1 MRVLVVHAPGSPI
14 REIRQAVLG
23 AGGECTADDCI
34 GPQELASRLA
44 QVPVS
49 LVVVK
54 GDSGGLDLAPVR
66 DALSLVTASR
76 VAIGSE
82 LNEER
87 AIAQQIGAHDFI
99 AESSA
104 RSGLEALIHRL
115 MNQGTTPKPR
125 GTVISVFA
133 PLAGSGGT
141 TVASNLA
148 GAFAAAHPKE
158 AALIEV
164 ARDFGDLA
172 LLMNLTPT
180 YTARDA
186 CMRWQALDRLS
197 LANGFSQHDSGAS
210 VLVNGVEHAANEFV
224 SPDSVR
230 RLAVLARF
238 LHTYTVFALES
249 RLGEEEIEVMKL
261 SDSVVFVIRPDVVA
275 VRRAR
280 WALDE
285 CERQGVSRTK
295 IQLVVNRWGQPGQ
308 LTMQQIESTL
318 GLKALE
324 QIPDDPSRV
333 NQATNQG
340 VLLQQYA
347 RRASISRKFDALAT
361 KLNGLVR

>member
-1 MRVLVVHAPGSPI
+1 MRVLVVHAPGSPV

-23 AGGECTADDCI
+23 AGGECASEDCVS
-34 GPQELASRLA
+34 PQDLAARLA

-54 GDSGGLDLAPVR
+54 ADTAGMDLPR
-66 DALSLVTASR
+66 IREALSLVSAPR
-76 VAIGSE
+76 VAIG
-82 LNEER
+82 NAAGEEQ
-87 AIAQQIGAHDFI
+87 AIAEQIGAQDFI
-99 AESSA
+99 AESST
-104 RSGLEALIHRL
+104 RSGLETLIHRL
-115 MNQGTTPKPR
+115 MNQGNAPRPR

-133 PLAGSGGT
+133 PLPGSGGT

-158 AALIEV
+158 AALIEI

-172 LLMNLTPT
+172 LLLNVTPD

-186 CMRWQALDRLS
+186 CMRWQSLDRMS
-197 LANGFSQHDSGAS
+197 LANGFSQHASGAN
-210 VLVNGVEHAANEFV
+210 VLVNGVENFANEFV
-224 SPDSVR
+224 TRDSVR
-230 RLAVLARF
+230 QLAVLARF

-249 RLGEEEIEVMKL
+249 HLGEEEVEVMKL
-261 SDSVVFVIRPDVVA
+261 SDRVVIVVRPDVVA

-280 WALDE
+280 WAIE
-285 CERQGVSRTK
+285 SCERQGIAREKMQV
-295 IQLVVNRWGQPGQ
+295 VVNRWGQPGQ
-308 LTMQQIESTL
+308 LTMQQIESTI
-318 GLKALE
+318 GQKALE
-324 QIPDDPSRV
+324 QIPDDPSRL

-361 KLNGLVR
+361 KLNGVIS